1 MRIKVR
7 AYLKFR
13 AVLGESLW
21 LDVDLEKARLNDV
34 LKELSNRYGKKF
46 SDLLFEPQSADVKR
60 ANLVLLNGQS
70 YMNLKEGL
78 RTELKEEDEISLM
91 PALAGG

>member
-13 AVLGESLW
+13 AMIGESLW
-21 LDVDLEKARLNDV
+21 LDLNLEKAMLNDV
-34 LKELSNRYGKKF
+34 LNELSNRYGKKF
-46 SDLLFEPQSADVKR
+46 NDLLFEPQSMDVKR

-78 RTELKEEDEISLM
+78 NTEVKEEDEISLM